1 MPSIEV
7 VIPRLLFNSFL
18 ITVER
23 NQLMRKVTCSLIAMA
38 LFCCLAVPA
47 LAAGTPVQEWQLVT
61 PNGVVQKAT
70 INPASRIDS
79 LAGKTVVVR
88 WNGKHNGD
96 IYAKRVAELLK
107 KKEPTVTVVLA
118 HEAAPDTAKITSTVA
133 EATRVS
139 KVILGMK
146 PDLVIAN
153 QAD

>member
-1 MPSIEV
+1 
-7 VIPRLLFNSFL
+7 
-18 ITVER
+18 
-23 NQLMRKVTCSLIAMA
+23 MRKATGFLTALA
-38 LFCCLAVPA
+38 LFCLAAVPA
-47 LAAGTPVQEWQLVT
+47 FAAGAPVQEWELVT

-70 INPASRIDS
+70 INPAPRINS

-96 IYAKRVAELLK
+96 VYAKRVGELLK
-107 KKEPTVTVVLA
+107 QKEPTVNVIIA
-118 HEAAPDTAKITSTVA
+118 HEVDPGTAKITSTVA

-139 KVILGMK
+139 KVIMGMK

>member
-1 MPSIEV
+1 MKKAIK
-7 VIPRLLFNSFL
+7 FL
-18 ITVER
+18 T
-23 NQLMRKVTCSLIAMA
+23 
-38 LFCCLAVPA
+38 A
-47 LAAGTPVQEWQLVT
+47 LAALSMMSLPAFAASSAPVMEWELVT
-61 PNGVVQKAT
+61 PNGEVQKAN
-70 INPASRIDS
+70 IKPAPRIDS

-96 IYAKRVAELLK
+96 VYAKRVAELLK
-107 KKEPTVTVVLA
+107 KKEPTVKVILA
-118 HEAAPDTAKITSTVA
+118 HEQDPGTAKITSTIA

>member
-1 MPSIEV
+1 M
-7 VIPRLLFNSFL
+7 RRATCFL
-18 ITVER
+18 TA
-23 NQLMRKVTCSLIAMA
+23 LA
-38 LFCCLAVPA
+38 LFCLTAAPA
-47 LAAGTPVQEWQLVT
+47 FAAGMPVQEWELVT

-70 INPASRIDS
+70 IIPAPRITS

-107 KKEPTVTVVLA
+107 QKEPTVNVIIS
-118 HEAAPDTAKITSTVA
+118 HEVDPGTAKITSTVA
-133 EATRVS
+133 ESTRVS